1 MRTTVTLDDDVQRL
15 LKEAAHH
22 SGRPFKQVLNDA
34 VRAGL
39 RAPARGAPPRFRQP
53 AFALG
58 RAKADLTKATAL
70 AADLEDQGT
79 LASAAKRVRK

>member
-39 RAPARGAPPRFRQP
+39 RTPARAAPRFRQP
-53 AFALG
+53 VFALG
-58 RAKADLTKATAL
+58 RAKADLTKATTL
-70 AADLEDQGT
+70 AAELEDQDI
-79 LASAAKRVRK
+79 LASAAKGKRR